1 MGMDGKAWGVEMARY
16 NSWQNGVLYGIVGG
30 LTEPEHEDHR
40 GLFFGSI
47 RHTLDHVL
55 MVDDLLF
62 QLADTGIAP
71 TAFEP
76 EKLMEPSYEALARAR
91 KTFDTRVEARFD
103 QVDAGWF
110 AVTVTFT
117 RPAANSRTSL
127 PRQFLLMQMFNHG
140 THHRS
145 QVTSELH
152 RMGIDYGNTD
162 MPYNP
167 YSTF

>member
-1 MGMDGKAWGVEMARY
+1 MDGKAWGVEMARY
-16 NSWQNGVLYGIVGG
+16 NSWQNGVLYGIVDG
-30 LTEPEHEDHR
+30 LTEAEREGHR

-47 RHTLDHVL
+47 RHTLDHIL

-62 QLADTGIAP
+62 RLADSGVAP
-71 TAFEP
+71 SSFEP
-76 EKLMEPSYEALARAR
+76 EKLTQPSYEALSRAR

-110 AVTVTFT
+110 AETVTFT
-117 RPAANSRTSL
+117 RPAANNHTSL

-145 QVTSELH
+145 QVTSELN

>member
-1 MGMDGKAWGVEMARY
+1 MDAKAWGVEMARY
-16 NSWQNGVLYGIVGG
+16 NSWQNGTLYTIVAG
-30 LTEPEHEDHR
+30 LTETEREGHR

-47 RHTLDHVL
+47 RHTLDHIL

-62 QLADTGIAP
+62 RLADTGGAP
-71 TAFEP
+71 TSFEP
-76 EKLMEPSYEALARAR
+76 EKLIQPDWKSLAQAR
-91 KTFDTRVEARFD
+91 KTFDTRLEARFD
-103 QVDAGWF
+103 QVDAAWF
-110 AVTVTFT
+110 GEIISFT

-167 YSTF
+167 HSTM